1 MYQALASRPGVPTST
16 ASLAT
21 PPEVPQPEVVL
32 LHQAIQ
38 LLWEV
43 AQCKENA
50 VDPRWH
56 AKLDELMGRIGD
68 SLPDLLAPQS
78 EVQTQQKGAWTANLT
93 LAGVVQAAAW
103 MLRTQ
108 DESPGLGM
116 RCAEMLSAALQADA
130 EAERAPLADAEAV
143 VTLTEIW
150 TAIGRQPSMMPRKN
164 GVVGM
169 LRIIAGTSGQE
180 MTAALQDVI
189 RERRRQQDEEGF
201 TFAHDDRLSVAEL
214 ARAAGCYAM
223 GAADL
228 IRTIRPFWPW
238 DQARLKFKHQRQNLV
253 MAAATT
259 LAALERFDR
268 LHNPLPVT
276 DR

>member
-1 MYQALASRPGVPTST
+1 MYQAIASRPGIPTSN

-21 PPEVPQPEVVL
+21 ASEVPQPEVVL

-43 AQCKENA
+43 AQCEQNT

-56 AKLDELMGRIGD
+56 AKLDELMGKIGA
-68 SLPDLLAPQS
+68 SFPEVLAQQS
-78 EVQTQQKGAWTANLT
+78 EVENRQKGDWTANLT

-103 MLRTQ
+103 MLSTQ
-108 DESPGLGM
+108 DESPGLGK

-130 EAERAPLADAEAV
+130 LEERAHLAEAEGMVA
-143 VTLTEIW
+143 LTEIW
-150 TAIGRQPSMMPRKN
+150 TAIGRHPSMMPRKS
-164 GVVGM
+164 GVLGM
-169 LRIIAGTSGQE
+169 LRVIADTSGKE

-201 TFAHDDRLSVAEL
+201 TCAHDDRLSVAEL

-238 DQARLKFKHQRQNLV
+238 DQASLKFKHQRQNLV
-253 MAAATT
+253 MAAATS

>member
-16 ASLAT
+16 ASLST
-21 PPEVPQPEVVL
+21 PSVVPQPEVVL

-50 VDPRWH
+50 VDPQWH

-68 SLPDLLAPQS
+68 SLPDLLAEQS
-78 EVQTQQKGAWTANLT
+78 EAENVQKGGWTANLT
-93 LAGVVQAAAW
+93 LAGVVKAAAW
-103 MLRTQ
+103 MLRTL
-108 DESPGLGM
+108 DESPGLRM
-116 RCAEMLSAALQADA
+116 RCAEMLSAALQANTA
-130 EAERAPLADAEAV
+130 EERAPLVEDEGV

-150 TAIGRQPSMMPRKN
+150 AAIGRQPSMMPRKS
-164 GVVGM
+164 GVLGM

-180 MTAALQDVI
+180 MTAALLDVI

-201 TFAHDDRLSVAEL
+201 TSAHDDRLSVAEL

-238 DQARLKFKHQRQNLV
+238 DQASLKFKHQRQNLV
-253 MAAATT
+253 MAAATS

-268 LHNPLPVT
+268 LHNPLPAT